1 MLHDVDIEAL
11 HLVHLERVDAAPVR
25 PLIPQRRFPAIG
37 RIFRQNH
44 KLWMSSDDRLICD
57 LWIATTTGIVV
68 EDVDSIGVPQEFIAK
83 GTTAKDIG
91 LSRRAIV
98 YFQ

>member
-1 MLHDVDIEAL
+1 
-11 HLVHLERVDAAPVR
+11 
-25 PLIPQRRFPAIG
+25 
-37 RIFRQNH
+37 
-44 KLWMSSDDRLICD
+44 MSGDDRLICD

-68 EDVDSIGVPQEFIAK
+68 EDVDSIGVLQEFIAK
-83 GTTAKDIG
+83 GTATKDIG